1 MKTKRNLHLVGI
13 ALTLVAAMGSAP
25 AYAAGDPVK
34 TLDEVEQATIYIE
47 AKGRYWDFAEG
58 AQKVG
63 DWTGSGFIIDPS
75 GIAVTNNHVVAGAST
90 LDVYIGGKGDPISA
104 RVLGRSECSDLAV
117 IQLDAE
123 GLRYLE
129 WFSETPKVGLKVYA
143 AGYPLSDPQ
152 FDLQDGIVSKAKAG
166 GDTSWAS
173 IKQVMQ
179 HSASLNP
186 GNSGGPLVTE
196 NGAVVGVNYR
206 SRDAAKQ
213 YFAIARDEAQPLI
226 KTMLAGKDVDTLGI
240 APEADILTIGDEK
253 VSGIWVTAIQS
264 GSPAD
269 KTELKAGDFIYE
281 MEGIPLSSDGTM
293 KEYCRVVRSRRA
305 GDPIAIKV
313 LRTPTNELLEGQF
326 NGRVMKVAG
335 SLDVPQQSE
344 QAKATP
350 EAPQN
355 QGNAT
360 LELINESKQT
370 IAGFNYVSPDATD
383 WGDSIINDVSIA
395 PGESFIVEGLAAGT
409 FDMRALNEDG
419 KSMGSLYNVA
429 MEGDMK
435 WTVRGL
441 ADLPAGARVRLED
454 DFSNPDD
461 WEASSSEFSE
471 ISIQD
476 ETYVIQLKQP
486 NRLAWGTYDT
496 FKTAGNYLAE
506 VSCKVDVDGG
516 LCGIGFSR
524 DDNNLIWFQVDPAGQ
539 EYSLQHLKAGEWQ
552 DNLIDYTVSA
562 YVAPAGANSIAIG
575 RQGKNINLYM
585 NGTLIDTIA
594 ANPITN
600 GYVIFGAGTTEDV
613 EAAVGTLDD
622 FTVWQVR

>member
-1 MKTKRNLHLVGI
+1 
-13 ALTLVAAMGSAP
+13 
-25 AYAAGDPVK
+25 
-34 TLDEVEQATIYIE
+34 
-47 AKGRYWDFAEG
+47 
-58 AQKVG
+58 
-63 DWTGSGFIIDPS
+63 
-75 GIAVTNNHVVAGAST
+75 
-90 LDVYIGGKGDPISA
+90 
-104 RVLGRSECSDLAV
+104 
-117 IQLDAE
+117 
-123 GLRYLE
+123 
-129 WFSETPKVGLKVYA
+129 
-143 AGYPLSDPQ
+143 
-152 FDLQDGIVSKAKAG
+152 
-166 GDTSWAS
+166 
-173 IKQVMQ
+173 
-179 HSASLNP
+179 
-186 GNSGGPLVTE
+186 
-196 NGAVVGVNYR
+196 
-206 SRDAAKQ
+206 
-213 YFAIARDEAQPLI
+213 
-226 KTMLAGKDVDTLGI
+226 
-240 APEADILTIGDEK
+240 
-253 VSGIWVTAIQS
+253 
-264 GSPAD
+264 
-269 KTELKAGDFIYE
+269 
-281 MEGIPLSSDGTM
+281 
-293 KEYCRVVRSRRA
+293 
-305 GDPIAIKV
+305 
-313 LRTPTNELLEGQF
+313 
-326 NGRVMKVAG
+326 VAG

-383 WGDSIINDVSIA
+383 WGDSIINDVTIA

-476 ETYVIQLKQP
+476 ETYIIQLKQP

>member
-13 ALTLVAAMGSAP
+13 ALTLVAAMGGAP

-383 WGDSIINDVSIA
+383 WGDSIINDVTIA

-476 ETYVIQLKQP
+476 ETYIIQLKQP

>member
-1 MKTKRNLHLVGI
+1 MNTKRTFLTISI
-13 ALTLVAAMGSAP
+13 ALSVVAAMASTP
-25 AYAAGDPVK
+25 ALAAGDPVT
-34 TLDEVEQATIYIE
+34 TLDDVEQATIYIE
-47 AKGRYWDFAEG
+47 AKGPYWDFNTSE
-58 AQKVG
+58 QKVG

-90 LDVYIGGKGDPISA
+90 LDVFIGGKGDPISA
-104 RVLGRSECSDLAV
+104 KVLGRSECSDLAV
-117 IQLDAE
+117 IQLDAD

-129 WFSETPKVGLKVYA
+129 WYGEAPKVGLKVFA

-152 FDLQDGIVSKAKAG
+152 FDLQDGIISKARAG

-173 IKQVMQ
+173 IKQVLQ

-196 NGAVVGVNYR
+196 DGAVVGVNYR

-213 YFAIARDEAQPLI
+213 YFAIARDEALPLI
-226 KTMLAGKDVDTLGI
+226 RTMRSGKDVDTLGL
-240 APEADILTIGDEK
+240 APEADVLTVGNDKI
-253 VSGIWVTAIQS
+253 SGIWVTTIQS

-269 KTELKAGDFIYE
+269 KAELKPGDFIYE
-281 MEGIPLSSDGTM
+281 MEGIPLSEDGTM
-293 KEYCRVVRSRRA
+293 NAYCRVVRSRKA
-305 GDPIAIKV
+305 GDPISIKV
-313 LRTPTNELLEGQF
+313 LRTPTSELLEGQF
-326 NGRVMKVAG
+326 NGRVLKVSGAI
-335 SLDVPQQSE
+335 DMPQSE

-350 EAPQN
+350 EAPQG

-360 LELINESKQT
+360 LELINESDT
-370 IAGFNYVSPDATD
+370 PIAGFNYVSPDATD
-383 WGDSIINDVSIA
+383 WGDSVLGDVTVA
-395 PGESFIVEGLAAGT
+395 PGESFIIQGLEEGT
-409 FDMRALNEDG
+409 FDMRVLDEEG
-419 KSMGSLYNVA
+419 KSMGSLYNVS

-461 WEASSSEFSE
+461 WESSSSEFSE
-471 ISIQD
+471 ISVQD
-476 ETYVIQLKQP
+476 DTYVVELKKP
-486 NRLAWGTYDT
+486 NRLAWGTYDS
-496 FKTAGNYLAE
+496 FKTAGNFLAE
-506 VSCKVDVDGG
+506 VSCKVDVEGG

-524 DDNNLIWFQVDPAGQ
+524 DDNNLIWFQINPALQ
-539 EYSLQHLKAGEWQ
+539 EYSLQSLKNGEWQ
-552 DNLIDYTVSA
+552 DNLIDYATTA
-562 YVAPAGANSIAIG
+562 YIAPVGTNSLAIG
-575 RQGKNINLYM
+575 RQGKTINLYM
-585 NGTLIDTIA
+585 NGTLIDSIN

-622 FTVWQVR
+622 LTVWQVR

>member
-1 MKTKRNLHLVGI
+1 
-13 ALTLVAAMGSAP
+13 
-25 AYAAGDPVK
+25 
-34 TLDEVEQATIYIE
+34 
-47 AKGRYWDFAEG
+47 
-58 AQKVG
+58 
-63 DWTGSGFIIDPS
+63 
-75 GIAVTNNHVVAGAST
+75 
-90 LDVYIGGKGDPISA
+90 
-104 RVLGRSECSDLAV
+104 
-117 IQLDAE
+117 
-123 GLRYLE
+123 
-129 WFSETPKVGLKVYA
+129 
-143 AGYPLSDPQ
+143 
-152 FDLQDGIVSKAKAG
+152 
-166 GDTSWAS
+166 
-173 IKQVMQ
+173 MQ

-383 WGDSIINDVSIA
+383 WGDSIINDVTIA